1 MGLLKKSIDSRKV
14 VEGNLYIPIHGV
26 KNNGHAYVAQAIA
39 NGAKAVLWERKEP
52 NPPKE
57 VVVILVEDTTK
68 ALQDLAKAYRH
79 QLNMKVVGITGSNGK
94 TSTKDILAS
103 LLQEHYITQKTLG
116 NYNNEIGVPLTLLS
130 LSENVEAAVIE
141 MGMENLGELSFLTHM
156 VEPDIAIISNVG
168 TAHLENLKTMENIA
182 KAKLEIVEGLKEHG
196 LFIYNGD
203 QEILQNAVTQAQIP
217 GHIRIRTFG
226 VKPQNDYVI
235 SHITQ
240 KREGVSFCL
249 NDDVCPYHVDMI
261 GKHQAMNATAAWIAA
276 KALGLSVEE
285 IREGY
290 QNIEKTVEGK
300 YNSES
305 KSYVI
310 GITAATKKLT
320 FIEAIRQGINQFIE
334 YALLIFTTLGKLIT
348 DLTHTVSQLS
358 GPVGIYTVTAQ
369 VTQSGSISTLLSL
382 TALLSTNIG
391 MFNLLPIPGLD
402 GSQVLFALVEKIIRR
417 EIPTKMKYALQMAGL
432 ILAFG
437 LMIFVTINDIG
448 KFF

>member
-1 MGLLKKSIDSRKV
+1 MQTIINILVFFVILGAIVLIHELGHFLTAKLFGVYCAEFSIGMGPKLFSKKKGETDYQIRA
-14 VEGNLYIPIHGV
+14 LPIG
-26 KNNGHAYVAQAIA
+26 GYVAMAGEADQAGDTINKITINGEEHIIA
-39 NGAKAVLWERKEP
+39 SFSDIQSVL
-52 NPPKE
+52 
-57 VVVILVEDTTK
+57 
-68 ALQDLAKAYRH
+68 
-79 QLNMKVVGITGSNGK
+79 SN
-94 TSTKDILAS
+94 
-103 LLQEHYITQKTLG
+103 
-116 NYNNEIGVPLTLLS
+116 
-130 LSENVEAAVIE
+130 
-141 MGMENLGELSFLTHM
+141 ENLQLDTDTVTM
-156 VEPDIAIISNVG
+156 QIS
-168 TAHLENLKTMENIA
+168 LKRGN
-182 KAKLEIVEGLKEHG
+182 
-196 LFIYNGD
+196 
-203 QEILQNAVTQAQIP
+203 
-217 GHIRIRTFG
+217 
-226 VKPQNDYVI
+226 
-235 SHITQ
+235 
-240 KREGVSFCL
+240 
-249 NDDVCPYHVDMI
+249 
-261 GKHQAMNATAAWIAA
+261 
-276 KALGLSVEE
+276 
-285 IREGY
+285 

-402 GSQVLFALVEKIIRR
+402 GSQLLFALVEKIIRR

-432 ILAFG
+432 ILVFG

>member
-1 MGLLKKSIDSRKV
+1 MCIRDS
-14 VEGNLYIPIHGV
+14 
-26 KNNGHAYVAQAIA
+26 
-39 NGAKAVLWERKEP
+39 
-52 NPPKE
+52 
-57 VVVILVEDTTK
+57 
-68 ALQDLAKAYRH
+68 
-79 QLNMKVVGITGSNGK
+79 
-94 TSTKDILAS
+94 
-103 LLQEHYITQKTLG
+103 
-116 NYNNEIGVPLTLLS
+116 
-130 LSENVEAAVIE
+130 
-141 MGMENLGELSFLTHM
+141 
-156 VEPDIAIISNVG
+156 
-168 TAHLENLKTMENIA
+168 
-182 KAKLEIVEGLKEHG
+182 
-196 LFIYNGD
+196 
-203 QEILQNAVTQAQIP
+203 
-217 GHIRIRTFG
+217 
-226 VKPQNDYVI
+226 
-235 SHITQ
+235 
-240 KREGVSFCL
+240 
-249 NDDVCPYHVDMI
+249 
-261 GKHQAMNATAAWIAA
+261 
-276 KALGLSVEE
+276 
-285 IREGY
+285 
-290 QNIEKTVEGK
+290 
-300 YNSES
+300 NSES

-432 ILAFG
+432 ILVFG

>member
-1 MGLLKKSIDSRKV
+1 M
-14 VEGNLYIPIHGV
+14 E
-26 KNNGHAYVAQAIA
+26 
-39 NGAKAVLWERKEP
+39 
-52 NPPKE
+52 
-57 VVVILVEDTTK
+57 
-68 ALQDLAKAYRH
+68 LQ
-79 QLNMKVVGITGSNGK
+79 
-94 TSTKDILAS
+94 
-103 LLQEHYITQKTLG
+103 
-116 NYNNEIGVPLTLLS
+116 
-130 LSENVEAAVIE
+130 
-141 MGMENLGELSFLTHM
+141 
-156 VEPDIAIISNVG
+156 
-168 TAHLENLKTMENIA
+168 
-182 KAKLEIVEGLKEHG
+182 
-196 LFIYNGD
+196 GD
-203 QEILQNAVTQAQIP
+203 V
-217 GHIRIRTFG
+217 
-226 VKPQNDYVI
+226 
-235 SHITQ
+235 
-240 KREGVSFCL
+240 
-249 NDDVCPYHVDMI
+249 
-261 GKHQAMNATAAWIAA
+261 
-276 KALGLSVEE
+276 
-285 IREGY
+285 
-290 QNIEKTVEGK
+290 NIEKTVEGK

-432 ILAFG
+432 ILVFG